1 MFVPLNLT
9 NKFTMTQKLIC
20 TAMLIACISL
30 NSQTTY
36 TSPSSGSASGGL
48 SAWNGI
54 SWSASGSGSPVTYII
69 QSGFTF
75 TINNS
80 ISFPGT
86 DLQVIGTLLLNVGNN
101 DLTMPSNGMISVAN
115 GGSIR
120 GGNPSNQISIG
131 SNVMSAP
138 SGGGGF
144 NISGPSFATSTTTGF
159 NAFTLLPVKWE
170 NLKIER
176 INDGVLLKGIASEIY
191 NVHSFE
197 IERSSDGIVFESV
210 ASILADQIQ
219 NTNQIEF
226 KDLQAPKTKLF
237 YRVKTIDNDASFTYS
252 DLLSLNNEA
261 KSTIVVFPTIFNADN
276 ASQITIQLD
285 SDEDVML
292 LDMYGKSIVLQKN
305 SSDDSNYNLPA
316 LKTGLYF
323 IYLEGSKTSFHKIL
337 VR

>member
-1 MFVPLNLT
+1 ML
-9 NKFTMTQKLIC
+9 QKLIC
-20 TAMLIACISL
+20 TAMFIACISL
-30 NSQTTY
+30 HSQTTY

-48 SAWNGI
+48 SAWNAI
-54 SWSASGSGSPVTYII
+54 SWSVSGSGSPVTYII

-80 ISFPGT
+80 ITFPGR
-86 DLQVIGTLLLNVGNN
+86 DLQVVGTLLLNVGNN
-101 DLTMPSNGMISVAN
+101 DLIMPTNGMISVAN

-144 NISGPSFATSTTTGF
+144 NISGPSFATSSTTGF

-170 NLKIER
+170 NLQVER
-176 INDGVLLKGIASEIY
+176 INEGSLIKGIASEIY

-197 IERSSDGIVFESV
+197 IERSADGILFESI
-210 ASILADQIQ
+210 ATILVDQIQ

-226 KDLQAPKTKLF
+226 KDLQAPKAKLF
-237 YRVKTIDNDASFTYS
+237 YRVKTIDNDAAFTYS
-252 DLLSLNNEA
+252 DLMSLNNEA
-261 KSTIVVFPTIFNADN
+261 KSTVVVYPTILNADN
-276 ASQITIQLD
+276 ASQITIQHE
-285 SDEDVML
+285 SDKEVML

-305 SSDDSNYNLPA
+305 SSDGNTYELPA

-323 IYLEGSKTSFHKIL
+323 LYLEGSKANCHKIL

>member
-1 MFVPLNLT
+1 ML
-9 NKFTMTQKLIC
+9 QKLIY
-20 TAMLIACISL
+20 TALFLACMSL
-30 NSQTTY
+30 HSQTTY

-48 SAWNGI
+48 SAWNSI
-54 SWSASGSGSPVTYII
+54 SWSVSGSGSPVTYII

-80 ISFPGT
+80 ITFPGR
-86 DLQVIGTLLLNVGNN
+86 DLQVVGTLLLNVGNN
-101 DLTMPSNGMISVAN
+101 DLIMPTNGMISVAN

-144 NISGPSFATSTTTGF
+144 NITGPSFASSSTTGF

-170 NLKIER
+170 NLQVER
-176 INDGVLLKGIASEIY
+176 IVEGALLKGFASEIY

-197 IERSSDGIVFESV
+197 IERSTDGIHFESI
-210 ASILADQIQ
+210 ATILVDQIQ
-219 NTNQIEF
+219 NANQIEF
-226 KDLQAPKTKLF
+226 KDLQAPKAKLF
-237 YRVKTIDNDASFTYS
+237 YRVKTIDNDAAFTYS
-252 DLLSLNNEA
+252 DLMSLNNEA
-261 KSTIVVFPTIFNADN
+261 KSTVVVYPTILNADN
-276 ASQITIQLD
+276 ASQITIQHE
-285 SDEDVML
+285 SDKEVML
-292 LDMYGKSIVLQKN
+292 LDMYGKLIVLQKY
-305 SSDDSNYNLPA
+305 SSDENAYELPA

-323 IYLEGSKTSFHKIL
+323 LYLEGSKANCHKIL